1 MPRMEMLVRLTLCR
15 LEQVALGVGFWKLVV
30 GGCIRLE
37 VGTWKLAVD
46 TTTVLATLLVAASS
60 PSAQIRTA
68 DPTKRGFTDSDFP
81 RVVKIA
87 PNVYGY
93 EDFHPGA
100 EKLTTVSMWVVT
112 DAGVVLADGQAN
124 PEKTKKLLDAVAA
137 TTSRPLTHYILCSD
151 HGDHTGGNAA
161 LPPGV
166 AIIAHPTSK
175 AQLRQPP
182 FPTEVI
188 DGDRKVLSLGGTDI
202 EILFLGRAHTGG
214 DLSVYLPA
222 QKILFMSEA
231 YLNRVFPAMR
241 SAYPSEWVDVIR
253 KAEKMD
259 VQTFVPGHGFVE
271 AARASREELLEFRK
285 ALEAVIAEVKRLHT
299 AGVSVD
305 DAITQAK
312 FGEYETWRLH
322 ASQRA
327 IAVRRIYDE
336 LNGALPRPA
345 PSRRE

>member
-1 MPRMEMLVRLTLCR
+1 
-15 LEQVALGVGFWKLVV
+15 LGVVTSLVV
-30 GGCIRLE
+30 
-37 VGTWKLAVD
+37 
-46 TTTVLATLLVAASS
+46 ATLPVAAYR
-60 PSAQIRTA
+60 PDAQTRTA
-68 DPTKRGFTDSDFP
+68 DPITRGFTEADFP

-112 DAGVVLADGQAN
+112 KAGVVLADGQAN
-124 PEKTKKLLDAVAA
+124 PEKTKKLLDAIAA
-137 TTSRPLTHYILCSD
+137 TTNRPLTHYIVCSD
-151 HGDHTGGNAA
+151 HGDHTGGNAV

-182 FPTEVI
+182 YPTELI
-188 DGDRKVLSLGGTDI
+188 AGNRKALSLGGTDI

-214 DLSVYLPA
+214 DLSVYLPK

-231 YLNRVFPAMR
+231 FLNRVFPAMR
-241 SAYPSEWVDVIR
+241 SAYPSEWVDALR
-253 KAEKMD
+253 TAEKMD
-259 VQTFVPGHGFVE
+259 VQTYVPGHGFIEE
-271 AARASREELLEFRK
+271 APASREELVAYRK
-285 ALEAVIAEVKRLHT
+285 ALQAVIAEVTRLHA
-299 AGVSVD
+299 AGVAVEE
-305 DAITQAK
+305 AIAQAK

-322 ASQRA
+322 GSQRA

-336 LNGALPRPA
+336 LNGTLPRPV
-345 PSRRE
+345 SRRP

>member
-1 MPRMEMLVRLTLCR
+1 MLM
-15 LEQVALGVGFWKLVV
+15 QFSP
-30 GGCIRLE
+30 
-37 VGTWKLAVD
+37 LAC
-46 TTTVLATLLVAASS
+46 AAILLLPPAS

-68 DPTKRGFTDSDFP
+68 DPAKRGFADADFP

-100 EKLTTVSMWVVT
+100 EKLTTVSLWVVT

-124 PEKTKKLLDAVAA
+124 PEKTKKLLDAIAT

-161 LPPGV
+161 LPAGV
-166 AIIAHPTSK
+166 AILAHPTSK

-182 FPTEVI
+182 FPTDLIE
-188 DGDRKVLSLGGTDI
+188 GNRKLLSLGGTDI

-214 DLSVYLPA
+214 DLSVYLPK

-231 YLNRVFPAMR
+231 FLNRVFPAMR
-241 SAYPSEWVDVIR
+241 SAYPSEWVDVLR

-259 VQTFVPGHGFVE
+259 VETYVPGHGFVE
-271 AARASREELLEFRK
+271 EARASREELVDYRK
-285 ALEAVIAEVKRLHT
+285 ALEAVIAEVKRLHA
-299 AGVSVD
+299 AGVPVD
-305 DAITQAK
+305 EAIAQAK

-322 ASQRA
+322 TSQRP
-327 IAVRRIYDE
+327 IAVRRIYEE
-336 LNGALPRPA
+336 LNGTLPRP
-345 PSRRE
+345 PDSRLP